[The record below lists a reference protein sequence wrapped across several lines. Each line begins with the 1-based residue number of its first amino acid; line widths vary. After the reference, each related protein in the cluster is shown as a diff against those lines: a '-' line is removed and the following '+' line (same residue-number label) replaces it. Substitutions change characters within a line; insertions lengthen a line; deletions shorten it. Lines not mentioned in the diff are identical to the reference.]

1 MKCRG
6 RPQSCNAQ
14 GRVPMLWAM
23 VLFCQPGAGAFTT
36 SCGTAVFRQ
45 QQQQPFCSSLVDE
58 LISLV
63 QDDDTE
69 NSKILQ
75 LVTELEQ
82 SSYRVERPLA
92 ENDDNPTELAERSSS
107 TQLLDDYDS
116 IVADP
121 ATFYE
126 SLLGNYNVSHVI
138 SWQQVA
144 NLRNASFLPSQDR
157 PVGGKWTR
165 TKFWTVRRSMQH
177 LLPPRNVTTAVTTE
191 TTGKST
197 LSPIITRVLPP
208 LQRLVKLAAW
218 TTKKTWPI
226 PNKMLAAPL
235 KIVPLPPWR
244 RLWSFSQAKAQ
255 ATEQISRVWSAVQSR
270 QGTSSSQAFGSLD
283 GTSNA
288 SADNDSPDH
297 AVTPSE
303 RDLELTRQVIMRKR
317 IRPPDRKPAPVRRV
331 EPEMRPVE
339 TKSVAVV
346 APVEPAAVAQV
357 VNIIILSTL
366 RDWIRIHVMLR
377 GDAYPDNNSTTTV
390 RAEFDA
396 PRIVVQARRRQAA
409 ALTLLNLAMGPTSS
423 VVLDTPYCDDRVR
436 LGTGGKGSRFV
447 FVRLPA
453 TDVESQ
459 EWIRLYQ
466 QAPLRQWKVLT
477 LLCANTVMLGW
488 WCTTTTN
495 ILARTLVSAVTAA
508 SAVLTV
514 GTALSTGG
522 IQN

>member
-1 MKCRG
+1 MKCRLR
-6 RPQSCNAQ
+6 RPYAESCDTAHA
-14 GRVPMLWAM
+14 RDRAELFWA
-23 VLFCQPGAGAFTT
+23 VLLLYYCQPHLAGAFTT
-36 SCGTAVFRQ
+36 LRPLRQ
-45 QQQQPFCSSLVDE
+45 PPLFISLVDE

-82 SSYRVERPLA
+82 SSVERPLA
-92 ENDDNPTELAERSSS
+92 ENDDNPTDLDGSSS
-107 TQLLDDYDS
+107 KQLLDDYDS
-116 IVADP
+116 IVTDP

-157 PVGGKWTR
+157 PVGGKWAR
-165 TKFWTVRRSMQH
+165 RKFWIVRRSMQH
-177 LLPPRNVTTAVTTE
+177 LLPPCNVTTAVTTE
-191 TTGKST
+191 TTGKSI
-197 LSPIITRVLPP
+197 LSPIVTRVLPP
-208 LQRLVKLAAW
+208 LQRLVKLVAW

-226 PNKMLAAPL
+226 LNKMLAAPL
-235 KIVPLPPWR
+235 KIGPLPPWR
-244 RLWSFSQAKAQ
+244 RLPWSFSQAKSQ
-255 ATEQISRVWSAVQSR
+255 ATDQISRVWSAVQSQVLDHR
-270 QGTSSSQAFGSLD
+270 QDAPNQPFVSDVVVSQA
-283 GTSNA
+283 
-288 SADNDSPDH
+288 DH
-297 AVTPSE
+297 VTPSE

-317 IRPPDRKPAPVRRV
+317 IRTTDTKPKSVRRAAV
-331 EPEMRPVE
+331 EMRPVE
-339 TKSVAVV
+339 TIPAMV

-357 VNIIILSTL
+357 VNIITLSTL

-377 GDAYPDNNSTTTV
+377 GDAFPYNSTTTV

-409 ALTLLNLAMGPTSS
+409 AFTLLNLSMGPTSS
-423 VVLDTPYCDDRVR
+423 VVLDTPYCDDRIR
-436 LGTGGKGSRFV
+436 LGTGGQGSRFV
-447 FVRLPA
+447 FLRLPA

-459 EWIRLYQ
+459 EWIQLYQ

-477 LLCANTVMLGW
+477 LLCANTAMLGW
-488 WCTTTTN
+488 WCTSCTN
-495 ILARTLVSAVTAA
+495 ILPRALVSAVTAA